1 MRLTKKEFIISL
13 FLEAFH
19 ALFAYAIVI
28 LTSLRLVNLA
38 PEIFDGPKVPLWQTL
53 LAFAIGTILILV
65 ALKYFRRGIFF
76 HIFFSFALF
85 LGIQLIFSMIMPFIF
100 SLTVALVL
108 IILRYVY
115 PRVWIQNLVLT
126 IGLSGLAI
134 SLGLNIRWI
143 TVLALLSILSLY
155 DIIAVYKT
163 KHMVKMAEGLI
174 ARKVFPALVV
184 PGDFST
190 LNTKLTKVEKGKGFM
205 FLGSGDLAF
214 PLLFCVSVL
223 PLGLSK
229 TIACAIGGFLG
240 IIVSFL
246 IFNLQKKRKSLPAL
260 PPIVLCS
267 ILGFLVGY
275 LLF

>member
-1 MRLTKKEFIISL
+1 MNLNKKEFTISL
-13 FLEAFH
+13 LLEIFYT
-19 ALFAYAIVI
+19 LFAYLITI
-28 LTSLRLVNLA
+28 LASLRLVSFV
-38 PEIFDGPKVPLWQTL
+38 PEVLTGPKIPLWQTL
-53 LAFAIGTILILV
+53 VAFAIGTIFILI

-85 LGIQLIFSMIMPFIF
+85 LGIQLIFSAILPFIF
-100 SLTVALVL
+100 SLIIALVL
-108 IILRYVY
+108 IVLRYAY

-126 IGLSGLAI
+126 IGLSGLAV
-134 SLGLNIRWI
+134 SLGLNIHWI
-143 TVLALLSILSLY
+143 TVLALLGILSLY

-174 ARKVFPALVV
+174 ARKVFPALIV
-184 PGDFST
+184 PGDLST
-190 LNTKLTKVEKGKGFM
+190 LKTELTKVEKGKGFM

-214 PLLFCVSVL
+214 PLLFCISVL
-223 PLGLSK
+223 PTGLSK
-229 TIACAIGGFLG
+229 TIACAIGGLIG
-240 IIVSFL
+240 IIMSFL

-275 LLF
+275 LFF